1 MVSTD
6 QVTLYCPRNGW
17 LTVCLTAAP
26 FLQLILIFSITHRV
40 VVAVVLV
47 LVVVLVISFT
57 QTRWRP
63 GQ

>member
-26 FLQLILIFSITHRV
+26 LLQLTLIFSITHRV